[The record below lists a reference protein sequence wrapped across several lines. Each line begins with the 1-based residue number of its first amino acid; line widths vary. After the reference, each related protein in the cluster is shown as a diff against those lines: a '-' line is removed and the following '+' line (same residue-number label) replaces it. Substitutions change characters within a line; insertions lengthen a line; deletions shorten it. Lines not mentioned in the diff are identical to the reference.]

1 SQRVG
6 VAEELRGAQDE
17 DRRSRILGELG
28 GTIDL
33 DEVLS
38 RVLEAAGAIRGGDAA
53 LVGVGSG
60 DEAIGSA
67 IGLRSDEADAQ
78 SVAGPPDGRTARSLT
93 ISYDYP
99 DEVEGDGRGGGVPRS
114 G

>member
-38 RVLEAAGAIRGGDAA
+38 RVLEAAGAIRGVDAA
-53 LVGVGSG
+53 LVRGGSG
-60 DEAIGSA
+60 GEAIGL
-67 IGLRSDEADAQ
+67 GRGPPGEEADARG
-78 SVAGPPDGRTARSLT
+78 VAGPPDGRTARSLT

-99 DEVEGDGRGGGVPRS
+99 D
-114 G
+114 